1 MGNMLVFL
9 ASGTSIALYIVLPII
24 GLLVGAV
31 GGVFAHYMLQKKKVG
46 ETRQIA
52 NKMIK
57 KRLPKRKPYV
67 NKSCKRGKTKFRNCK
82 QSCLSSEPTL
92 TKK

>member
-52 NKMIK
+52 NKMIQEAIAEAQT
-57 KRLPKRKPYV
+57 LRKQELQ
-67 NKSCKRGKTKFRNCK
+67 KG
-82 QSCLSSEPTL
+82 QD
-92 TKK
+92 